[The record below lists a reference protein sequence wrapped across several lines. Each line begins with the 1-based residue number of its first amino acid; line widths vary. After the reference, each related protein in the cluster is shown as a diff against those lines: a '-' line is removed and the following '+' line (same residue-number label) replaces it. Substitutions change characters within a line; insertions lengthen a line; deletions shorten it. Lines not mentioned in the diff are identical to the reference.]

1 MPLGAMVFL
10 GVVLIVFAALDLF
23 MLFSLLKP
31 GDERNQIIV
40 WKASAFTLLSMVG
53 ASVLVVIENFVRAQ
67 PMAVNPFVQLEIA
80 AILYFASLM
89 YYKRQH
95 GG

>member
-1 MPLGAMVFL
+1 MPLGAMIFL
-10 GVVLIVFAALDLF
+10 GAVLIVFAALDLF
-23 MLFSLLKP
+23 MLFSLLRP

-40 WKASAFTLLSMVG
+40 WKASAFTLLAMVG
-53 ASVLVVIENFVRAQ
+53 SSVLTVLENFIRAQ
-67 PMAVNPFVQLEIA
+67 PMASNPFVQLEVA
-80 AILYFASLM
+80 AILYFAALM